1 MADLGSGEMKKNSN
15 FAWFGDY
22 GRGISASRE
31 DAPLSLIK
39 FASIYSALL
48 MTRTGLVVAIITTA
62 DLLRIL

>member
-1 MADLGSGEMKKNSN
+1 MADLGSGEMKKIATLPGSETMEEA
-15 FAWFGDY
+15 FP
-22 GRGISASRE
+22 ASRE